1 MRRTGTIQRSSKKNF
16 DNFRGMIEA
25 NAERMRRFSTR
36 GVKKVQDGLL
46 LLTEVIAENSGKNAN
61 S

>member
-1 MRRTGTIQRSSKKNF
+1 
-16 DNFRGMIEA
+16 MIEA
-25 NAERMRRFSTR
+25 NAESMRRFSTR

-46 LLTEVIAENSGKNAN
+46 LPTEVIAENSGKNAN